1 MVVSMAVSMVFS
13 LVVVISPF
21 GYEVRT
27 FESRSLSF
35 VTSVFPLT
43 EFPQLRDLIASQPRR
58 QRFDCHI
65 GPWAAVSRS
74 PEPMAAVEI
83 IVVSAEEKDV
93 IGNTYR
99 HVHLRLRH

>member
-1 MVVSMAVSMVFS
+1 MVFP
-13 LVVVISPF
+13 LVVVVISPF

-27 FESRSLSF
+27 FEFRSLRF

-43 EFPQLRDLIASQPRR
+43 EFPKLRDLISSQSRR

-74 PEPMAAVEI
+74 PEPMATVEI
-83 IVVSAEEKDV
+83 IVVPADEKDV
-93 IGNTYR
+93 IGNTNR
-99 HVHLRLRH
+99 HVHLWLRH